1 MMDPGNNARAA
12 ATPHRRRHGLIAAA
26 AVTAA
31 AVVTVGGIAAT
42 SAGADTQASSA
53 GHDSQHRQH
62 SGQILRFGVLFSPHN
77 VIDVP
82 PLQRTDGDFQPG
94 DYAVFSDVLTDRAGH
109 RVGREGGSGLITRR
123 TSTGAEVYFSLAIKL
138 HHGQIEAQGLASIA
152 PRKTLAVVGG
162 TGRYANAHGHLV
174 LVENGDETGSLTVT
188 LH

>member
-1 MMDPGNNARAA
+1 MMESANNARATA
-12 ATPHRRRHGLIAAA
+12 SPRRPRHGLISA

-31 AVVTVGGIAAT
+31 AVVAGGGIAAT
-42 SAGADTQASSA
+42 SAGADTPTSSA
-53 GHDSQHRQH
+53 PHHGQHHERV
-62 SGQILRFGVLFSPHN
+62 LRFGVVFSPHN

-94 DYAVFSDVLTDRAGH
+94 DYAVFSDVLTNRAGQ

-152 PRKTLAVVGG
+152 PRKKLAVVGG
-162 TGRYANAHGHLV
+162 TGRYADANGYLI
-174 LVENGDETGSLTVT
+174 LVENGDDTG
-188 LH
+188 

>member
-1 MMDPGNNARAA
+1 MMDSGTSARAA
-12 ATPHRRRHGLIAAA
+12 ARPRRRRHGVIAAG

-31 AVVTVGGIAAT
+31 AVVAGGGIAAT
-42 SAGADTQASSA
+42 SAGADTPTSSA
-53 GHDSQHRQH
+53 HSSQHSQH
-62 SGQILRFGVLFSPHN
+62 GGHVLRFGVLFSPHN

-82 PLQRTDGDFQPG
+82 PLQRNDGDFQPG
-94 DYAVFSDVLTDRAGH
+94 DYAVFSDVLTNHARD

-138 HHGQIEAQGLASIA
+138 RHGQIEAQGLASIA

-174 LVENGDETGSLTVT
+174 LVENGDDTGSLTVT